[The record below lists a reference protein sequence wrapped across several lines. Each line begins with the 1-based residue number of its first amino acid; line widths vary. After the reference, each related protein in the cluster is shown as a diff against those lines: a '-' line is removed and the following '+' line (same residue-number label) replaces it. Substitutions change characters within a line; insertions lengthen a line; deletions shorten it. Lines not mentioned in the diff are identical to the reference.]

1 MRRKAISLAVIT
13 MILTALAVGCGAAA
27 PAPSVSE
34 AVERGGEMPSDMAA
48 EAPPPLVPMP
58 APTPAAYALAQDL
71 VGERMIVRT
80 ASLAVVVEDTEE
92 SLAEIEDLATELG
105 GYVSDLNTWRVNE
118 QLAASVTLRVPAE
131 SFDEARARIKA
142 LATELENE
150 NVSGQDVTEEYVD
163 LEARLHNLQVAE
175 EELLELLAA
184 AQERHGDAESIL
196 AIYRE
201 ITNVRQQIEQ
211 IQGRMQYLESASS
224 LATLTI
230 NLTPE
235 EEIKPVVEPGWE
247 PLRQMRDA
255 LHSLVTALQALA
267 QLLIWVALFF
277 LPLAAIVALPF
288 VLAWLGWCFWR
299 RRRRGSKASQ

>member
-13 MILTALAVGCGAAA
+13 TLTALVVGCAAA
-27 PAPSVSE
+27 ALAPPAPE
-34 AVERGGEMPSDMAA
+34 EMGRGGEMPSDMGV
-48 EAPPPLVPMP
+48 EAPPPLVPMA
-58 APTPAAYALAQDL
+58 APTAVAYGLAQDL

-92 SLAEIEDLATELG
+92 SLGAIEDLATDLG
-105 GYVSDLNTWRVNE
+105 GYISNLNTWRVNE
-118 QLAASVTLRVPAE
+118 QLAASVTLRVPVE
-131 SFDEARARIKA
+131 SFDDARERIKA
-142 LATELENE
+142 LAKELENE

-163 LEARLHNLQVAE
+163 LDARLHNLQVAE

-184 AQERHGDAESIL
+184 AQETHRDAESIL

-211 IQGRMQYLESASS
+211 IQGRMQYLEDTSS

-230 NLTPE
+230 SLTPE
-235 EEIKPVVEPGWE
+235 EEVKPVVEPGWE
-247 PLRQMRDA
+247 PLRQARDA

-267 QLLIWVALFF
+267 NLLIWMALFF
-277 LPLAAIVALPF
+277 LPMAALLAVPF
-288 VLAWLGWCFWR
+288 VLAWLGWYFWR
-299 RRRRGSKASQ
+299 RRRRRSKASQ

>member
-13 MILTALAVGCGAAA
+13 TLTALVVGCAMSA
-27 PAPSVSE
+27 PAPLLPE
-34 AVERGGEMPSDMAA
+34 AMGRSGEMPSDMAA
-48 EAPPPLVPMP
+48 EAPPPLVAMP
-58 APTPAAYALAQDL
+58 APTAVGYGLAQD
-71 VGERMIVRT
+71 VVSERMIVRT
-80 ASLAVVVEDTEE
+80 ANLAVVVEDTEE
-92 SLAEIEDLATELG
+92 SLGAIEDLATELG
-105 GYVSDLNTWRVNE
+105 GYISNLNTWRVNE

-131 SFDEARARIKA
+131 SFDEARERIKA

-163 LEARLHNLQVAE
+163 LDARLHNLQVAE

-184 AQERHGDAESIL
+184 AQETHRDAESIL

-211 IQGRMQYLESASS
+211 IQGRMQYLENASS

-235 EEIKPVVEPGWE
+235 EEVKPVVEPGWE
-247 PLRQMRDA
+247 PLRQARDA
-255 LHSLVTALQALA
+255 LHSLVTALQALMN
-267 QLLIWVALFF
+267 LLIWVALFF
-277 LPLAAIVALPF
+277 LPMAALLALPF
-288 VLAWLGWCFWR
+288 VLAWLGWYFWR
-299 RRRRGSKASQ
+299 RRRRRSKAS